1 MHDRIYVAIAAR
13 NIPHPRRFHP
23 RDPETTE
30 LEAEVV
36 RLEVRSALFSPA
48 AIEVE
53 LVHDDPNLDFDE
65 LLWRYAAVDVH
76 PHEAEHALI
85 YWGVI
90 EELEHLGAHDER
102 QRYRLMLRPPL
113 HRLSYRVDTRI
124 FRHRSR
130 IEIAREVLASTGQR
144 VDDRLRGTYA
154 AHDYVVQHRETDLA
168 FFERMLAEE
177 GAYYWLEHDG
187 EGDVLVLADEPG
199 AHRPLSRTP
208 FLRFALTGAS
218 SEEELSELRF
228 TTRTVTESYIAT
240 DWNWLTPSAPVEG
253 GHSTGQSR
261 TSFHEH
267 PARVSD
273 ADQARR
279 AAERRRQAR
288 AVGKY
293 GLEAVGRSL
302 AIQPG
307 SRFNLVEARPS
318 SLDGDYV
325 ITSVRLTLDEG
336 DTEHAAR
343 VELEALPASLP
354 YRPPP
359 PVRPRVDARE
369 SARTTGPSGEEI
381 HVDAFGQVKFRPY
394 WEREGI
400 TDDHVSCWARTVQPC
415 TAGSMF
421 LPRVGW
427 EVAVAYEHGD
437 PDRPIVTHKLY
448 DAQQAPPYEL
458 PEASSRSAWR
468 SLSSPGGHSSGEGGD
483 NELRFDDEPAM
494 MELYVHAQRDLHVA
508 VGNDR
513 FEQVGVMSLERAEG
527 RLSRSVAGAE
537 SITVGLDQ
545 HTRVGASLSART
557 GALHRVD
564 VGETSDLRV
573 GEAATERIGGS
584 RFETVVGCATRIAH
598 DLDHVVHGDR
608 TQRVGGARITA
619 IAGPFVEAVAQHKT
633 EQVDGP
639 RISMVGGAFVVEVG
653 GTRTSSAGSASITT
667 AGPFATHAA
676 DSLLRVSGVLA
687 HEVTGAMGASA
698 STVAMTGTS
707 ELRARAQGSELHLSG
722 AVLDLDARAL
732 SGQGARVRLLGQV
745 AMVGAGAAEEEEPEA
760 PEGSDDWIEVQ
771 LVGADGS
778 PVSGEDYVMRLP
790 DGTERRGQTNGA
802 GIARESGV
810 PGGIAL
816 VTFPNL
822 AGSSDDEGSEGAG
835 EEETEPEDSQSSETQ
850 SPSTRSSSTQSSN
863 TQSSNTQS
871 SNTQSSNTQPA
882 STQPASTQPASTQSP
897 SSPSAG
903 SQAPGEGGGS

>member
-36 RLEVRSALFSPA
+36 RLEVRSALFSPT

-53 LVHDDPNLDFDE
+53 LVHDDPDLDFDE

-76 PHEAEHALI
+76 PHEVEHALI

-102 QRYRLMLRPPL
+102 QRYRLLLRPPL

-124 FRHRSR
+124 LRHRSR
-130 IEIAREVLASTGQR
+130 IEIAREVLASSGQR
-144 VDDRLRGTYA
+144 VDDRLRGTYPPR
-154 AHDYVVQHRETDLA
+154 DYVVQHRETDLA

-208 FLRFALTGAS
+208 VLRFALTGVS
-218 SEEELSELRF
+218 SEQELSELRF
-228 TTRTVTESYIAT
+228 TTRTVTESHIAT

-253 GHSTGQSR
+253 AHSTGRSR

-394 WEREGI
+394 WEREGV
-400 TDDHVSCWARTVQPC
+400 TDDHVSCWARTAQPC

-448 DAQQAPPYEL
+448 DAREAPPYEL

-468 SLSSPGGHSSGEGGD
+468 SLSSPGSGGD

-494 MELYVHAQRDLHVA
+494 MELYVHAQRDLQVA

-513 FEQVGVMSLERAEG
+513 FEEVGVMSLERAEG

-598 DLDHVVHGDR
+598 DIDHVVRGDR

-619 IAGPFVEAVAQHKT
+619 IGGPFVEAVAQNKT
-633 EQVDGP
+633 ERVDGP

-653 GTRTSSAGSASITT
+653 GTRASSAGSASITT

-676 DSLLRVSGVLA
+676 DSLLRVSGALA

-745 AMVGAGAAEEEEPEA
+745 EMIGAGSAEEEEPEA
-760 PEGSDDWIEVQ
+760 PAGQDDWIEVR

-778 PVSGEDYVMRLP
+778 PIAGEDYVMRLP

-802 GIARESGV
+802 GIARQSGV

-822 AGSSDDEGSEGAG
+822 AGSREDEGPEG
-835 EEETEPEDSQSSETQ
+835 EEEDESEAEDSQSMDTQ
-850 SPSTRSSSTQSSN
+850 SASSQSASSQSSNAQPSN
-863 TQSSNTQS
+863 TQSSNTVS
-871 SNTQSSNTQPA
+871 A
-882 STQPASTQPASTQSP
+882 SRGSP
-897 SSPSAG
+897 STRSA
-903 SQAPGEGGGS
+903 GGGSGDPGDGEGT